1 VSRGARIRTI
11 VTKPHASGKH
21 PVVFLVKGA
30 GLGSLDEPPSGLQPY
45 SRILREFAAS
55 GYVTVRVDKPGVGD
69 SEGGPAA
76 DLDFATEL
84 DAYREALR
92 SLPRYEFVDQED
104 VFIVG
109 HSMGGVFAP
118 ILAAEFPVKGVAV
131 YGTVVKTW
139 TEYFLENWR
148 RQAVLEGGDPAS
160 IDAMMRD
167 LARALHYLLIERK
180 MPEEVVRAHPD
191 LRAIVGQ
198 LAPEDRIS
206 GRAITFWTQL
216 ARQNLPSYWAK
227 GTAHVLAIWG
237 KNEFVATEADH
248 QLITDIV
255 NRARPGK
262 GLYLALDG
270 IDHGFHATTS
280 TEDSYRRW
288 KARTGVFEPRI
299 SVVLKDWTERIR
311 RGP

>member
-1 VSRGARIRTI
+1 
-11 VTKPHASGKH
+11 
-21 PVVFLVKGA
+21 
-30 GLGSLDEPPSGLQPY
+30 
-45 SRILREFAAS
+45 
-55 GYVTVRVDKPGVGD
+55 
-69 SEGGPAA
+69 
-76 DLDFATEL
+76 
-84 DAYREALR
+84 
-92 SLPRYEFVDQED
+92 
-104 VFIVG
+104 
-109 HSMGGVFAP
+109 MGGVFAP

-148 RQAVLEGGDPAS
+148 RQAALEGADPAS

-167 LARALHYLLIERK
+167 LAAALHYLLIERK

-191 LRAIVGQ
+191 LRAIVRQ
-198 LAPEDRIS
+198 LAPEGRIS

-216 ARQNLPSYWAK
+216 ARENLPSYWAK
-227 GTAHVLAIWG
+227 ASAHVLAIWG
-237 KNEFVATEADH
+237 KNEFIATEADH
-248 QLITDIV
+248 QLIADVV

-311 RGP
+311 RSP